1 MKLKYNDFF
10 FPKNYTIIILL
21 LFSNIY
27 RVESIFG
34 ESKRFLDKQTKRSER
49 EVLGL
54 EERPI
59 NISGTK
65 EEKEKK
71 M

>member
-1 MKLKYNDFF
+1 MIFF

-34 ESKRFLDKQTKRSER
+34 ESKRFLDKQTKRSGR